1 MARDVQLSEN
11 ASNRLSSSSL
21 PVPPVSDVPIIC
33 SDVVKSTPIE
43 STIPPVDE
51 DTDFAA
57 MEDEDILNSLLRGEL
72 KDHQLEKKLGDYE
85 RAVRVRRGLYEQYL
99 NKSLDLIPYEHFDY
113 KKVFGAN
120 CEIVLGYVP
129 IPLGIVGPLVSDL
142 CQVIDLNCIVTVTFR
157 RSTGSWCISPWPP
170 LRDV

>member
-21 PVPPVSDVPIIC
+21 PVPPVNDVPIIC

-142 CQVIDLNCIVTVTFR
+142 CQVIDLICIVTVTFR
-157 RSTGSWCISPWPP
+157 RSTGSWCIFRWPP
-170 LRDV
+170 LRAV